1 MISGNLITGNPFG
14 ILPTIETLFSP
25 RPKNHTKEVVIIT
38 AMTGPVLDIKAEKN
52 SLIFKFIKKALKLF
66 FVQYKIKS
74 DTDPIKNVTTLISE
88 IFLKRLVKIS
98 TKLLP
103 LPLIPKICFSWLA
116 AIINPDAV
124 INKRHIKRLAAF
136 IPDKCTWYVS
146 PLKRTI
152 QTAEALS
159 KFVNVGEMNFEEK
172 LVEQNF
178 GNWAGKKIS
187 EVWDELK
194 HHKDQHNFSF
204 ICPEICPPNG
214 NSFLDQCSRI
224 ASFIDTLNF
233 YDQNPIVVIAHAGT
247 IKAFLSNDSTQ

>member
-1 MISGNLITGNPFG
+1 MIKTS
-14 ILPTIETLFSP
+14 
-25 RPKNHTKEVVIIT
+25 
-38 AMTGPVLDIKAEKN
+38 
-52 SLIFKFIKKALKLF
+52 KLF
-66 FVQYKIKS
+66 LIRHAPVKNLKGYVPKS
-74 DTDPIKNVTTLISE
+74 
-88 IFLKRLVKIS
+88 
-98 TKLLP
+98 
-103 LPLIPKICFSWLA
+103 
-116 AIINPDAV
+116 NPDAV

-224 ASFIDTLNF
+224 TSFIDTLNF

-247 IKAFLSNDSTQ
+247 IKAFLSNILEIKPDLSVGIEISYLSMTLIEVLKKEDCKHRGGRFRLLRLNQQIF